1 MTRKLLALLALTL
14 GFAVVKAPAALL
26 GGLLGHFSG
35 GGLILQQAEG
45 SLWQGRGT
53 LASRDAGGRSL
64 TPWLPLAWRFDAG
77 ALARLAIGWD
87 FSSSGSPLAHVEL
100 GPGGLAV
107 SGLNLHAPAGA
118 ALSSIPHPAARAGW
132 HGDLS
137 LAAPRWQCPADGRCS
152 GEASLLWRGAGSAL
166 FPGRSFGDYQL
177 QVGAEA
183 GSLRFT
189 LATLAGPIMASGQ
202 GEAPY
207 GQQPRFDGQLSG
219 DPELLRRLPA
229 IAGGAARPGNQP
241 GHFEIH
247 WPPR

>member
-1 MTRKLLALLALTL
+1 MQGRSRLLDLLLCRHTEGRRL
-14 GFAVVKAPAALL
+14 GGVCRGLFAALCGDF
-26 GGLLGHFSG
+26 GGSVWL
-35 GGLILQQAEG
+35 
-45 SLWQGRGT
+45 
-53 LASRDAGGRSL
+53 AGG
-64 TPWLPLAWRFDAG
+64 A
-77 ALARLAIGWD
+77 AL
-87 FSSSGSPLAHVEL
+87 
-100 GPGGLAV
+100 GGLAV

>member
-1 MTRKLLALLALTL
+1 MTRKLLALLVLAL
-14 GFAVVKAPAALL
+14 GFAVVEAPAALL
-26 GGLLGHFSG
+26 GGLLSHFSG
-35 GGLILQQAEG
+35 GSLILQQAEG
-45 SLWQGRGT
+45 SLWQGRGV

-77 ALARLAIGWD
+77 TLARLSVGWD
-87 FSSSGSPLAHVEL
+87 LATSGSPLAHVEL
-100 GPGGLAV
+100 GPAGLKLGGLK
-107 SGLNLHAPAGA
+107 LHAPAGA
-118 ALSSIPHPAARAGW
+118 ALAAIPHPAASAGW

-137 LAAPRWQCPADGRCS
+137 IAAPRWDCPADGRCS

-166 FPGRSFGDYQL
+166 FPGRSFGDYRL
-177 QVGAEA
+177 QINAEA
-183 GSLRFT
+183 GNLRFT
-189 LATLAGPIMASGQ
+189 LQTLAGPIVASGQ

-219 DPELLRRLPA
+219 DAELLRRLPA
-229 IAGGAARPGNQP
+229 IADGAAKPGTQP

>member
-1 MTRKLLALLALTL
+1 M
-14 GFAVVKAPAALL
+14 
-26 GGLLGHFSG
+26 
-35 GGLILQQAEG
+35 
-45 SLWQGRGT
+45 
-53 LASRDAGGRSL
+53 
-64 TPWLPLAWRFDAG
+64 
-77 ALARLAIGWD
+77 
-87 FSSSGSPLAHVEL
+87 
-100 GPGGLAV
+100 
-107 SGLNLHAPAGA
+107 
-118 ALSSIPHPAARAGW
+118 
-132 HGDLS
+132 
-137 LAAPRWQCPADGRCS
+137 
-152 GEASLLWRGAGSAL
+152 
-166 FPGRSFGDYQL
+166 